1 MENHILVAFWKQGLL
16 LFSWTYRVKL
26 ELCFSMDGHS
36 RTPELLSEIKGA
48 VRRCGRLILNQIHL
62 TLHPDVFN
70 VMIKMKSYLWER
82 DSLNLNERFQRSG
95 NTIPIW
101 MLSFIVRKDET
112 NLCGFNF
119 EAHWRRKRRGPEGQ
133 VHECVWSI
141 VTRLPRDDWNLQSVS
156 KLPLLNV

>member
-1 MENHILVAFWKQGLL
+1 MENRILVVFWKQGLL

-26 ELCFSMDGHS
+26 ELCFSTAGHS
-36 RTPELLSEIKGA
+36 RIPELLSKIKGA
-48 VRRCGRLILNQIHL
+48 VRCCGHLILNQIHL
-62 TLHPDVFN
+62 TLHPDVFS

-82 DSLNLNERFQRSG
+82 DSLKLNERFQRSG

-119 EAHWRRKRRGPEGQ
+119 EAHWRRKEEERAGGSGARVRVKYCHP
-133 VHECVWSI
+133 S
-141 VTRLPRDDWNLQSVS
+141 S
-156 KLPLLNV
+156 